1 MDIECTNGKSLSYH
15 EVLCHTPADSGVSCR
30 YAWIAIE
37 DPTLLDYQNAEMVLM
52 AEPSGAARA
61 LSGRRHPVTP
71 PCRQHAYSAPCYS
84 AAYRRHAVLRRARPT
99 G

>member
-1 MDIECTNGKSLSYH
+1 MAR
-15 EVLCHTPADSGVSCR
+15 LCHGMKSHVMHRPTRYSCR

-61 LSGRRHPVTP
+61 HSSR
-71 PCRQHAYSAPCYS
+71 
-84 AAYRRHAVLRRARPT
+84 
-99 G
+99 